1 MTLDEYNRHWIM
13 AMSTAHDV
21 ESLASWVVDAQQSE
35 HWNGKLAQHA
45 AALLVDLWRRVVPYD
60 EASVRAD
67 ERLKVLR
74 EVRKVASSMDH
85 DPANDP
91 YTWGYGGSRIV
102 AMLTAKLA
110 EERDRQGIQGS

>member
-1 MTLDEYNRHWIM
+1 MTLDAYNRHWIM
-13 AMSTAHDV
+13 AMSTAHDADA
-21 ESLASWVVDAQQSE
+21 LARMVSEALLDE
-35 HWNGKLAQHA
+35 HWNGKLAKHA
-45 AALLVDLWRRVVPYD
+45 AAMLVNLSDLVVPQD
-60 EASVRAD
+60 EAAVRAN

-74 EVRKVASSMDH
+74 EVRKTASSMDH

-110 EERDRQGIQGS
+110 EERDRQGS